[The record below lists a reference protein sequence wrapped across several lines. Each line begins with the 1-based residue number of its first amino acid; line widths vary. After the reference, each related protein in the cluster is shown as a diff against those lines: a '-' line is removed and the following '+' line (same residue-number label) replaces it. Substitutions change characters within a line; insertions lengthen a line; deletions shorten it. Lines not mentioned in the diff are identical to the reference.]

1 MLQRGMVTAFTISEL
16 LTENQRARGGGE
28 LPTSTHPD

>member
-1 MLQRGMVTAFTISEL
+1 MLQSGMVTAFTISEL
-16 LTENQRARGGGE
+16 LTENQQAWGGE